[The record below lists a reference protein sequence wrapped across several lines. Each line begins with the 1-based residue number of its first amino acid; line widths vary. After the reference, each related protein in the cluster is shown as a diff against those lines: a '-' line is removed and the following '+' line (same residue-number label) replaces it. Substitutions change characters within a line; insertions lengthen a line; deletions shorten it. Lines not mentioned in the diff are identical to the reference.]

1 MKKNIFHK
9 LALVII
15 AIVSISGYSQEKK
28 HEFSIA
34 AGGMF
39 SHIDYEIKDGNL
51 DHGNGL
57 SLGLRYSY
65 YLNENWSLGLGAEYQ
80 SFNSTAKLD
89 LASGN
94 YMATDSEGET
104 FEFRY
109 NADNLI
115 EKQSLKFINIPLN
128 LQYEGADYPS
138 FYASVGAKIGFSL
151 KSTYETS
158 IENLSTSGYYPQY
171 DVELFDP
178 RFAGFGNFGSIST
191 GKQDIDLNVSYLAT
205 FEAGIKQFEDE
216 GNTIYIGLYFDYGLN
231 DILNKDSNK
240 QIVEYPQNLPVNF
253 KYNSILQ
260 SSYTDNVKIIAYGAK
275 VRYAFW

>member
-94 YMATDSEGET
+94 YMTTDSEGET